1 MRSGSSP
8 TGSLGA
14 AHSSC
19 IRVVNCSVVGFSAV
33 LGDDAGVR
41 ATANMSLV
49 AVAVALNRK
58 GEVGTST
65 KVLAG

>member
-14 AHSSC
+14 AHNSC
-19 IRVVNCSVVGFSAV
+19 IRVVNCSVVEFSAA
-33 LGDDAGVR
+33 LADDGGVKVS
-41 ATANMSLV
+41 ANVSLV
-49 AVAVALNRK
+49 AVAVALNRN